1 MAEGELPEGLVKI
14 VRGLVS
20 LPQLEAEIKR
30 EREEI
35 ERLESRL
42 RRYPPPSVIERAYLH
57 RRIEE
62 LRRELAEK
70 ESARKYPPA
79 LSETLAYLMSREC
92 EWVSAREVAEAL
104 GISYAAAYSRLRR
117 LLELN
122 LITSHIAWVV
132 RPYIRRRYWHYVKPL
147 YKSHVIVSVV
157 YLGEVKMFEVHEVIN
172 HLMPEVP
179 RDLAIRLAKH
189 MLLEYFAVESI
200 EESAFLRSCEF
211 IYGEVETVKVKTF
224 NEETQGLI
232 IDVKTKGKPERRL
245 FKIKWRYERAW
256 VEVKITGERVYHP
269 AKIEY
274 VDIEMLPP
282 IPVEQFEEEW
292 RELKRREM
300 AWT

>member
-1 MAEGELPEGLVKI
+1 LAGEAELPEGLTKLVKGI
-14 VRGLVS
+14 SS

-30 EREEI
+30 ERKEI
-35 ERLESRL
+35 ERLEARL
-42 RRYPPPSVIERAYLH
+42 RRYPPISVSERAYILS
-57 RRIEE
+57 RLPILRKE
-62 LRRELAEK
+62 LEEK

-92 EWVSAREVAEAL
+92 EWISAREVADAL
-104 GISYAAAYSRLRR
+104 GISYAAAYARLRR
-117 LLELN
+117 LLALN
-122 LITSHIAWVV
+122 LIVDHVAWVV
-132 RPYIRRRYWHYVKPL
+132 RPYIRRRYWHYIKPF

-179 RDLAIRLAKH
+179 KDIAIRLAKH
-189 MLLEYFAVESI
+189 MLLEYFAVEAI
-200 EESAFLRSCEF
+200 EESAFLRRCEF

-245 FKIKWRYERAW
+245 FKIKWRYGRAW
-256 VEVKITGERVYHP
+256 IEVKITGERVYHP

-282 IPVEQFEEEW
+282 IPVEEFEEEW
-292 RELKRREM
+292 EKLKKREK
-300 AWT
+300 A

>member
-1 MAEGELPEGLVKI
+1 MAVGEGLPEGLTKI
-14 VRGLVS
+14 VKDLTS

-30 EREEI
+30 EREELK
-35 ERLESRL
+35 RLETRL
-42 RRYPPPSVIERAYLH
+42 RRYPPPSVTERAYLH

-62 LRRELAEK
+62 LRKELKEK

-92 EWVSAREVAEAL
+92 EWISTKEVAEAL

-117 LLELN
+117 LLQLN
-122 LITSHIAWVV
+122 LIIDHVTWVV
-132 RPYIRRRYWHYVKPL
+132 RPRIRRRFWHYIKPL

-157 YLGEVKMFEVHEVIN
+157 YLGEVKMFEIHEIVN

-179 RDLAIRLAKH
+179 KDLAIRLAKH

-200 EESAFLRSCEF
+200 EESKFLRMCEF

-245 FKIKWRYERAW
+245 FKIKWKYERAW
-256 VEVKITGERVYHP
+256 IEVKITGERVYHP
-269 AKIEY
+269 ATIEY
-274 VDIEMLPP
+274 IDIDMLPP
-282 IPVEQFEEEW
+282 KPIEQFEGEW
-292 RELKRREM
+292 KKLKERERV
-300 AWT
+300 